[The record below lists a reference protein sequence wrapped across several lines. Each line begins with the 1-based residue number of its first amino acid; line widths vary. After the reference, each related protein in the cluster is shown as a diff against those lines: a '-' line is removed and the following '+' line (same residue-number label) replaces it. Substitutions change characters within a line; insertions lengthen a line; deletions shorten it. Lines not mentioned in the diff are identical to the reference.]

1 MTTPCHPRQ
10 SPSFHP
16 TTRSSALVVVR
27 VVTLASAMI
36 LSCAASGG
44 WSSLIRGA
52 KPAACNTLRAGEVP
66 FVSALVAAEHPPV
79 ESWSQ
84 RKERSD
90 RAYAEQ
96 LEALAQRAASL
107 ELPAA
112 AATTRRWI
120 VSRDPSRHVY
130 FLLPAAD
137 SASPAGTSST
147 SSKSSPAADEIE
159 PSRPPPD
166 APQVE
171 QQWYAKLERLRT
183 ARAGE
188 LWEFAQDAMKLQHG
202 ALAYRCLHE
211 LLREQPT
218 HELARRV
225 LDDSQAPGPGRGQPK
240 TPQSSVGKIDHPQLG
255 WRKGQYWR
263 IDSPRFRVYTNHS
276 VAAGLDAARRL
287 EAFHQVW
294 RQSFFELWTT
304 NEALAARFQGR
315 DESLGPR
322 KVHEVILFK
331 SRDEYVE
338 KLQTGE
344 PKIALTTGI
353 YLDKQRSAFFY
364 YGDESAHP
372 SWYHEATHQIFQ
384 ELLDA
389 AEGVGS
395 DANMWALEGV
405 ALYCESYQRHNG
417 YGTLGG
423 LDAPRL
429 QFARYY
435 GLRNAAPLPLPE
447 LIALSRQALQNHPQI
462 RSLYSQS
469 AGLAHFLMDERQP
482 DQRGAFLQYLQ
493 RVYARRDNANSLF
506 EISGKSASDLETAQR
521 RFLTVKNEDLALFV
535 PIPKL
540 RQLSL
545 GRTAVTDEGLK
556 SLTDHVDRLEW
567 LDLSHTALTDHGWQV
582 FANAVRLRQL
592 FLERTAITDDTVR
605 QLIVCKDLEELDLSH
620 TKITDA
626 GLAQLAQLKK
636 LKQLY
641 LTGCTISDAGLP
653 ALKSLKQLE
662 TLDLSDTQVTPAA
675 ISTLRKSIPK
685 WEVDN
690 P

>member
-1 MTTPCHPRQ
+1 MLRAALL
-10 SPSFHP
+10 
-16 TTRSSALVVVR
+16 RWLVV
-27 VVTLASAMI
+27 LASA
-36 LSCAASGG
+36 
-44 WSSLIRGA
+44 
-52 KPAACNTLRAGEVP
+52 
-66 FVSALVAAEHPPV
+66 ALVACAAPLGCSLDAAEAPSAD
-79 ESWSQ
+79 SWSQ

-96 LEALAQRAASL
+96 LEALAQRATAL
-107 ELPAA
+107 DLPAA
-112 AATTRRWI
+112 AAATRRWI
-120 VSRDPSRHVY
+120 IPRDPSRQVY
-130 FLLPAAD
+130 FVLPAGE
-137 SASPAGTSST
+137 SASAAGTGPNT
-147 SSKSSPAADEIE
+147 SKSSPTADDFE
-159 PSRPPPD
+159 PPRPPPD
-166 APQVE
+166 APQVA

-183 ARAGE
+183 ARAAE
-188 LWEFAQDAMKLQHG
+188 LWELAREAMEQQHG
-202 ALAYRCLHE
+202 ALAYRCLYE

-218 HELARRV
+218 HEGARRA

-240 TPQSSVGKIDHPQLG
+240 SPQSAVGKIDHPQLG

-263 IDSPRFRVYTNHS
+263 IDSPRFRIYTNHS

-304 NEALAARFQGR
+304 NEALAARLQGR

-338 KLQTGE
+338 KLQMGE

-353 YLDKQRSAFFY
+353 YLDKERRAFFY
-364 YGDESAHP
+364 YGDDSTHL

-405 ALYCESYQRHNG
+405 ALYCESFQRRDG
-417 YGTLGG
+417 YCTLGG

-435 GLRNAAPLPLPE
+435 GLRGASPLPLPQ
-447 LIALSRQALQNHPQI
+447 LIALGRQALQSHPQI

-469 AGLAHFLMDERQP
+469 AGLAQFLLDERQP
-482 DQRGAFLQYLQ
+482 DQRRAFLQYLQ
-493 RVYARRDNANSLF
+493 RVYARRDNANSLL
-506 EISGKSASDLETAQR
+506 EISGKSARDLEAAER
-521 RFLTVKNEDLALFV
+521 RFLTVTDEDLASLM

-545 GRTAVTDEGLK
+545 GRTSVTDEGLK
-556 SLTDHVDRLEW
+556 PLTEHVGRLEW
-567 LDLSHTALTDHGWQV
+567 LDLSHTAITDDGWNV
-582 FANAVRLRQL
+582 FASATKLRQL
-592 FLERTAITDDTVR
+592 FLERTAITNDTLR
-605 QLIVCKDLEELDLSH
+605 RLTTCKDLEELDLSH
-620 TKITDA
+620 TSITDD
-626 GLAQLAQLKK
+626 GLVHLAQLKK

-641 LTGCTISDAGLP
+641 LTGCTITDAGLP

-662 TLDLSDTQVTPAA
+662 TLDLSDTQVSSSA
-675 ISTLRKSIPK
+675 IATLRKSLPK
-685 WEVDN
+685 WQADH